1 MPLLQVCTAEGA
13 PGMLEGAFGKSGKFT
28 VRFETAVATGDAVIL
43 NFKKFVFDPDKRRM
57 AQ

>member
-1 MPLLQVCTAEGA
+1 
-13 PGMLEGAFGKSGKFT
+13 MLEGAFGKSGKFT